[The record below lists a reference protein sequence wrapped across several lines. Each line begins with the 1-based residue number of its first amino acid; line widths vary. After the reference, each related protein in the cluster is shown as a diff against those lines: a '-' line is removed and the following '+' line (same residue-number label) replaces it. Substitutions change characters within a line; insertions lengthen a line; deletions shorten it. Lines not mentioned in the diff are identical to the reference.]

1 MYYNVSDFII
11 KGLNHL
17 EMDSWAN
24 TNANYNMELSFT
36 IHHSFYAYVRITL
49 YTFFHLKRPFYMRIT
64 YK

>member
-1 MYYNVSDFII
+1 
-11 KGLNHL
+11 
-17 EMDSWAN
+17 MDSWAN

-49 YTFFHLKRPFYMRIT
+49 YIFSHLKRPFYMRIT